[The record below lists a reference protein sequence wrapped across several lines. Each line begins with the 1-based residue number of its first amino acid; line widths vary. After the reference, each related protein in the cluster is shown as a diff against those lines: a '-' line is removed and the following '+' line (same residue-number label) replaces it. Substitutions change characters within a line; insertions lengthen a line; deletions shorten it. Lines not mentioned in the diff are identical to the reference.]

1 MCADGRRRRRRG
13 VIDDDDDEART
24 DARVAANARF
34 ASACARLERAMRRL
48 ATEMTTGETIRQ
60 TCATTGDS
68 RRKPRRLGGRAMTC
82 ASSVSCPSSDES
94 SPSPIARKEDEDE
107 DDDDD
112 ELESVDGDD
121 DDGTTTG
128 TARGERNEGG
138 EERGDVAR
146 RRLEMK
152 CARLESTVTTL
163 RRALEDRTRAGS
175 NDAEDDEDDE
185 DDEDAEDERDERDEA
200 TRDVLAH
207 EIVNLRRCV
216 KRASMERERLLEMSN
231 DLRAALHRSRAE
243 TRESRLKTRAKT
255 PPPTTT
261 TSIPIVEAKPSVRAS
276 IAHASIAS
284 STSERETLSQRS
296 KLKSAMRRAKERRA
310 AAAKAATTAPPAV
323 RNWNRC
329 A

>member
-1 MCADGRRRRRRG
+1 
-13 VIDDDDDEART
+13 
-24 DARVAANARF
+24 
-34 ASACARLERAMRRL
+34 
-48 ATEMTTGETIRQ
+48 MTMG
-60 TCATTGDS
+60 S
-68 RRKPRRLGGRAMTC
+68 PL
-82 ASSVSCPSSDES
+82 SSSLSSLS
-94 SPSPIARKEDEDE
+94 SLSPIARGEDEA

-112 ELESVDGDD
+112 ELESVDADADVGATEMTRGRRNGGDD
-121 DDGTTTG
+121 D
-128 TARGERNEGG
+128 
-138 EERGDVAR
+138 ERGDVVR

-175 NDAEDDEDDE
+175 NDAEDEDAEDDA
-185 DDEDAEDERDERDEA
+185 EDAEDERDERDEA

-261 TSIPIVEAKPSVRAS
+261 TTSIPIVEAKPSVRAS
-276 IAHASIAS
+276 IAHAAIAS

-310 AAAKAATTAPPAV
+310 AAANAATAAPPAV

>member
-1 MCADGRRRRRRG
+1 
-13 VIDDDDDEART
+13 
-24 DARVAANARF
+24 
-34 ASACARLERAMRRL
+34 
-48 ATEMTTGETIRQ
+48 MTFG
-60 TCATTGDS
+60 S
-68 RRKPRRLGGRAMTC
+68 FV
-82 ASSVSCPSSDES
+82 SSPSSDES

-107 DDDDD
+107 DDD

-121 DDGTTTG
+121 DDGTTT
-128 TARGERNEGG
+128 ASKRGERNEGG
-138 EERGDVAR
+138 DERGDVAR

-152 CARLESTVTTL
+152 CARLESTVMTL

-255 PPPTTT
+255 PPTTTT

-276 IAHASIAS
+276 IAYASIAS

>member
-1 MCADGRRRRRRG
+1 MGSPLSLSSSLSPIAGADD
-13 VIDDDDDEART
+13 DDDDDE
-24 DARVAANARF
+24 DE
-34 ASACARLERAMRRL
+34 LEL
-48 ATEMTTGETIRQ
+48 
-60 TCATTGDS
+60 
-68 RRKPRRLGGRAMTC
+68 
-82 ASSVSCPSSDES
+82 
-94 SPSPIARKEDEDE
+94 
-107 DDDDD
+107 
-112 ELESVDGDD
+112 ELESVDADADD
-121 DDGTTTG
+121 E
-128 TARGERNEGG
+128 RG
-138 EERGDVAR
+138 GDVAR

-152 CARLESTVTTL
+152 CARLESTVSTL

-175 NDAEDDEDDE
+175 NDARDDEDVE
-185 DDEDAEDERDERDEA
+185 DDDAEDEREERDEA
-200 TRDVLAH
+200 ARDVLAH

-255 PPPTTT
+255 PTTTTT

-276 IAHASIAS
+276 IAHAAIAS

-310 AAAKAATTAPPAV
+310 AAANAATTAPPAV

>member
-1 MCADGRRRRRRG
+1 
-13 VIDDDDDEART
+13 
-24 DARVAANARF
+24 
-34 ASACARLERAMRRL
+34 
-48 ATEMTTGETIRQ
+48 
-60 TCATTGDS
+60 
-68 RRKPRRLGGRAMTC
+68 MTC
-82 ASSVSCPSSDES
+82 ASSVSSPSSDES
-94 SPSPIARKEDEDE
+94 SPSSIARKEDDDE
-107 DDDDD
+107 DDD
-112 ELESVDGDD
+112 ELESVDDDD
-121 DDGTTTG
+121 DDGTTT
-128 TARGERNEGG
+128 ASKRGERNGWG
-138 EERGDVAR
+138 DERGDVAR

-175 NDAEDDEDDE
+175 NDAEDDEDAE
-185 DDEDAEDERDERDEA
+185 DDAEAEDERDERDEA

>member
-1 MCADGRRRRRRG
+1 
-13 VIDDDDDEART
+13 
-24 DARVAANARF
+24 
-34 ASACARLERAMRRL
+34 
-48 ATEMTTGETIRQ
+48 
-60 TCATTGDS
+60 
-68 RRKPRRLGGRAMTC
+68 MTC
-82 ASSVSCPSSDES
+82 ASSVSSPSSDES
-94 SPSPIARKEDEDE
+94 SPSSIARKEDDDE
-107 DDDDD
+107 DDD
-112 ELESVDGDD
+112 ELESVDDDD
-121 DDGTTTG
+121 DDGTTT
-128 TARGERNEGG
+128 ASKRGERNEGG
-138 EERGDVAR
+138 DERGDVAR

-175 NDAEDDEDDE
+175 NDAEDDEDAE
-185 DDEDAEDERDERDEA
+185 DDAEAEDERDERDEA

-255 PPPTTT
+255 PPTTT

-310 AAAKAATTAPPAV
+310 AVAKAATTAPPAV

>member
-1 MCADGRRRRRRG
+1 
-13 VIDDDDDEART
+13 
-24 DARVAANARF
+24 
-34 ASACARLERAMRRL
+34 
-48 ATEMTTGETIRQ
+48 
-60 TCATTGDS
+60 
-68 RRKPRRLGGRAMTC
+68 MTC
-82 ASSVSCPSSDES
+82 ASSVSSPSSDES

-175 NDAEDDEDDE
+175 NDAEDDDAEDDE
-185 DDEDAEDERDERDEA
+185 DDEDERDERDEA

-255 PPPTTT
+255 PPTTTT

>member
-1 MCADGRRRRRRG
+1 MSMG
-13 VIDDDDDEART
+13 
-24 DARVAANARF
+24 
-34 ASACARLERAMRRL
+34 SPL
-48 ATEMTTGETIRQ
+48 
-60 TCATTGDS
+60 
-68 RRKPRRLGGRAMTC
+68 
-82 ASSVSCPSSDES
+82 SSSLSSLS
-94 SPSPIARKEDEDE
+94 SLSPIARGEDEA

-112 ELESVDGDD
+112 ELESVDADADVGATETTRGRRNGEDD
-121 DDGTTTG
+121 D
-128 TARGERNEGG
+128 
-138 EERGDVAR
+138 ERGDVVR

-175 NDAEDDEDDE
+175 NDAEDDDAEDDA
-185 DDEDAEDERDERDEA
+185 EDAEDERDERDEA

-255 PPPTTT
+255 PTTT

-276 IAHASIAS
+276 IAHAAIAS

-310 AAAKAATTAPPAV
+310 AAANAATAAPPAV

>member
-1 MCADGRRRRRRG
+1 M
-13 VIDDDDDEART
+13 
-24 DARVAANARF
+24 
-34 ASACARLERAMRRL
+34 
-48 ATEMTTGETIRQ
+48 
-60 TCATTGDS
+60 
-68 RRKPRRLGGRAMTC
+68 
-82 ASSVSCPSSDES
+82 
-94 SPSPIARKEDEDE
+94 
-107 DDDDD
+107 
-112 ELESVDGDD
+112 ESVDADADVGATETTRGRRNGGDD
-121 DDGTTTG
+121 D
-128 TARGERNEGG
+128 
-138 EERGDVAR
+138 ERGDVVR

-175 NDAEDDEDDE
+175 NDAEDDADDAEDDA
-185 DDEDAEDERDERDEA
+185 EDAEDERDERDEA

-255 PPPTTT
+255 PTTT

-276 IAHASIAS
+276 IAHAAIAS

-310 AAAKAATTAPPAV
+310 AAANAATAAPPAV